1 MTIEQLRNALHAR
14 ANTLV
19 DPIVRG
25 LARLGITADGM
36 TYAGLAVSA
45 AAAAL
50 LASGMLVAAGIVWLL
65 GSALDMLDGALA
77 RATGAV
83 KPRGAFLDSSLDRV
97 SEGLLLTAA
106 VYHFAG
112 QGMALAAAMTAWAL
126 LASLMVSYTRA
137 RAEGLGAECKVG
149 IATRVERVILLGLGL
164 LLDALAIAVGAVA
177 VLATVTTVQRLM
189 QVRAALTDAGAAPP
203 ASRTRQD

>member
-1 MTIEQLRNALHAR
+1 MSIEQLRNALHGR
-14 ANTLV
+14 ANALV
-19 DPIVRG
+19 EPIVRS
-25 LARLGITADGM
+25 LARLGVTADGM

-50 LASGMLVAAGIVWLL
+50 LAAGMLVAAGVVWLL

-83 KPRGAFLDSSLDRV
+83 RPGGAFLDSSLDRV

-112 QGMALAAAMTAWAL
+112 QGMALAAAITAWAL
-126 LASLMVSYTRA
+126 LASLMVSYARA
-137 RAEGLGAECKVG
+137 RAEGLGVECKAGV
-149 IATRVERVILLGLGL
+149 ATRVERVIVLGFGL
-164 LLDALAIAVGAVA
+164 LLDALVIAVAVVA
-177 VLATVTTVQRLM
+177 VLATVTTAQRIG
-189 QVRAALTDAGAAPP
+189 QVRNALTGAAPA
-203 ASRTRQD
+203 ASRDRRD